1 MADLALS
8 TVHALLGVIRKEAEL
23 LAGVRGD
30 VQFIRDEME
39 SINGLLRHL
48 AGTKERASDHQVR
61 AWIKQV
67 MELAYDSNNCVERYA
82 RTRSG
87 GPRRRKGFV
96 GRLRRL
102 ARLPKAMWVRRRV
115 ATRIRQL
122 KVRVREVGERQQRY
136 GVAVPPKTDGASAG
150 AAAADRSRPREYSSL
165 PRKIAGGDAS
175 RRQRGAAIIAECGK
189 EHMLKERADELI
201 RWLDIGVAQDLERPK
216 LSLVVVVAPDAAD
229 GSTLATKIQS
239 EGCVAESMGDDV
251 HTWSLDTLK
260 EKVKNSMRG
269 KRSLVFITNV
279 DYLKLWFDIGDLL
292 ASIDCDK
299 GSAVVLSSRDRDV
312 INKLELELEQRK
324 KQEQR
329 NKQLPLMKTISY
341 SYVEFHHNKAKQ
353 LLPSDY
359 SSSGDGVVRQI
370 LGRCDMDDSLA
381 RVFLHALHNNPNR
394 TEGELKTLLDNLSP
408 ERCSNDPME
417 KRVRLAAFCY
427 YGLPDRYKNCL
438 WYTAAFVRGSFDIR
452 RASLTRRWIAEGLIV
467 RSGQPTEHEEAE
479 SCVDALLSL
488 NLLMPRQRERGVV
501 EGKVKT
507 CSVNTP
513 VIDIISGGRSTVDD
527 FLDTNEMPL
536 DPDLHFSVRNGI
548 RIRQLDVADASAA
561 EPRPPPPKKQL
572 ESVMEFLRKLPASLR
587 LRLLRVLDLDGCGVA
602 VTKHHLN
609 NICKIRKL
617 RYLSLRGTNV
627 AQLPK
632 LLHRLELLETLDIR
646 QTRVRVFDAAL
657 PRSLKHLLAGRID
670 CPSEQDAATVKAK
683 QTFSTVSMPAGVPAG
698 YLDKLEILSHVQVS
712 DSREELAKLGENL
725 KRLRKLGVVLC
736 GGEKANLSDLFTQIN
751 HLHGTLRSLSI
762 RMKPIACWGSNE
774 VVLSTPPLLL
784 ESLRISGV
792 RGWLPHRI
800 KELKNLAKLTLRD
813 TLLDAESLA
822 VVGVLK
828 GLRCL
833 RLLYHSFHGGELA
846 FGDDTF
852 LSLAGLVVEDDMVT
866 TIAFTP
872 KAAPKLAKIIWSF
885 TRMESM
891 KGVKNLGSL
900 RRVELNRL
908 ARNGDATNKYP
919 QLKQELDEHPNKP
932 KFVPR
937 LIGPKEGDQV

>member
-67 MELAYDSNNCVERYA
+67 MELAYDSNNCVE
-82 RTRSG
+82 
-87 GPRRRKGFV
+87 
-96 GRLRRL
+96 
-102 ARLPKAMWVRRRV
+102 
-115 ATRIRQL
+115 
-122 KVRVREVGERQQRY
+122 
-136 GVAVPPKTDGASAG
+136 
-150 AAAADRSRPREYSSL
+150 RSRPREYSSL

-229 GSTLATKIQS
+229 GSTLATKVYRHYKPAEQPPPPPSSSSSSDTPPPPPPFRCRISVGVNINRRTNLVEVLMDMLRQIQS

-417 KRVRLAAFCY
+417 MRVRLAAFCY

-513 VIDIISGGRSTVDD
+513 VIDIISGGRSTAVTTVDD
-527 FLDTNEMPL
+527 FLDTNQLPL
-536 DPDLHFSVRNGI
+536 DLDLHFSIRNGI

-866 TIAFTP
+866 TCWPLVVEDDMVTTIAFTP